1 MSSLQINLWMNNE
14 EVKTHAY
21 TEVRDPGR
29 LDEVVGLVAQ
39 GNASDVEKAVRFA
52 HEAFLSWRNTSLE
65 ERCELLRKA
74 ADVLEQESSILAP
87 LMTRESGMLLSAY
100 RGEIPAA
107 AGILRQTI
115 RIAEDFFQTEQL
127 EDDHHRIRIEKMPLG
142 VIAALTPWNV
152 PMAIT
157 MSKIAPILV
166 TGNTVVLKPSPTAS
180 IAVSIALQ
188 KIAVLFPPGVINIVH
203 GNAEVGA
210 ALTTNPLVRK
220 ITLTGGGVTASH
232 VMKSAADSL
241 KRVHFELGGNDPA
254 ILLDDVC
261 LEDAIPKIVENA
273 FVRSGQV
280 CVATKRVYIPEKR
293 FAEACEL
300 FVEQT
305 DRFKI
310 GYGLDERATFA
321 PVNNVH
327 QYNYIKGL
335 IERVKQSEARVLELG
350 TKLEPEHWDNGYYI
364 QPTVVIGPDPGHEI
378 VINEQFGPVVPL
390 VSYRTEEEVI
400 HLANQT
406 EYGLGSTV
414 WTSDEERG
422 WRVARQ
428 LEAGLTG
435 INGKIDSPLGF
446 HIVPFGGVKKSGMGY
461 ERGKAG
467 LEEFIQ
473 YHGIT
478 LHKKSR

>member
-1 MSSLQINLWMNNE
+1 M
-14 EVKTHAY
+14 
-21 TEVRDPGR
+21 
-29 LDEVVGLVAQ
+29 DEVVGLVAQ

-65 ERCELLRKA
+65 ERCDLLRKA
-74 ADVLEQESSILAP
+74 ADLLLQEAPVLAP

-180 IAVSIALQ
+180 MAVSIALQ

-280 CVATKRVYIPEKR
+280 CVETKRVYIPENR
-293 FAEACEL
+293 FTEACEL

-305 DRFKI
+305 DGFKI

-327 QYNYIKGL
+327 QYNL
-335 IERVKQSEARVLELG
+335 S
-350 TKLEPEHWDNGYYI
+350 
-364 QPTVVIGPDPGHEI
+364 
-378 VINEQFGPVVPL
+378 
-390 VSYRTEEEVI
+390 
-400 HLANQT
+400 
-406 EYGLGSTV
+406 
-414 WTSDEERG
+414 
-422 WRVARQ
+422 
-428 LEAGLTG
+428 
-435 INGKIDSPLGF
+435 
-446 HIVPFGGVKKSGMGY
+446 
-461 ERGKAG
+461 KA
-467 LEEFIQ
+467 
-473 YHGIT
+473 
-478 LHKKSR
+478 